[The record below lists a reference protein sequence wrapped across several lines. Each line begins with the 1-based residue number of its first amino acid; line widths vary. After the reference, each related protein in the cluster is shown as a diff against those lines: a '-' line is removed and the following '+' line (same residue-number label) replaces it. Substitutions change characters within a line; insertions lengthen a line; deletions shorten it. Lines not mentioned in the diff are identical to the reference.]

1 MNFLE
6 TVRLVFASFRT
17 NKLRTFLTLLGV
29 IIGVTTVITVVSIIK
44 GMNRYVLSTI
54 TEAGSNVFR
63 IDRFGL
69 ITSHE
74 AWIEALRR
82 KDLTMDDL
90 ETVKRDCDLCTYV
103 SAISLVP
110 GFTSRNVM
118 SIDVTA
124 GRHKIEDPKIFGVS
138 STFAITNHRELSA
151 GRYFTEWEDEH
162 SAFSAVLG
170 YEIAQGLFPQI
181 DPIGKTIHINSRK
194 FQVVGV
200 LKKYGNFFGEN
211 RDTLVE
217 IPISSFRKVFGKRE
231 PIFIYVKVGDGTKM
245 TEAQDQARV
254 LLRSK
259 HHRRYGDDD
268 GFAIM
273 TTDALVDLWKTFT
286 AGAFAAMIGISSIA
300 LVVGGIVI
308 MNIMLVSVVER
319 TPEIGLRKALGARS
333 KDVKR
338 QFLMESVILA
348 AVGGAIGVLIGA
360 LFGKLISTFS
370 PLPSSLE
377 PGPVIAGLL
386 LASCVG
392 LISGMWPAMKAA
404 KLDPIVALRSE

>member
-1 MNFLE
+1 M
-6 TVRLVFASFRT
+6 
-17 NKLRTFLTLLGV
+17 
-29 IIGVTTVITVVSIIK
+29 ITVVSVIR

-54 TEAGSNVFR
+54 TESGSNVFR

-74 AWIEALRR
+74 AWLTAMRR
-82 KDLTMDDL
+82 KDLTL
-90 ETVKRDCDLCTYV
+90 EDMELVKKECDLCTYV
-103 SAISLVP
+103 SAFSLVP
-110 GFTSRNVM
+110 SFSSRNQLQ
-118 SIDVTA
+118 IDVTA
-124 GRHKIEDPKIFGVS
+124 GRQKIEDPNIFGVTAS
-138 STFAITNHRELSA
+138 FAITNHRELST
-151 GRYFTEWEDEH
+151 GRYITEWEEQH
-162 SAFSAVLG
+162 AAFSAVLG
-170 YEIAQGLFPQI
+170 YEIAQALFPQI
-181 DPIGKTIHINSRK
+181 DPIGKTVHINSRK
-194 FQVVGV
+194 FQVVGI

-211 RDTLVE
+211 RDTLIE

-231 PIFIYVKVGDGTKM
+231 PVFIYVKVEDNAKM

-259 HHRRYGDDD
+259 HHRRYEEDD

-273 TTDALVDLWKTFT
+273 TTDALVELWQTFT

-300 LVVGGIVI
+300 LIVGGIVI

-319 TPEIGLRKALGARS
+319 TSEIGLRKALGARS

-338 QFLMESVILA
+338 QFLLESVILA
-348 AVGGAIGVLIGA
+348 AVGGAIGVLLGA
-360 LFGKLISTFS
+360 IFGKLISVFS
-370 PLPSSLE
+370 PLPSILE

-386 LASCVG
+386 LASSVG
-392 LISGMWPAMKAA
+392 LVSGFWPAVKAA